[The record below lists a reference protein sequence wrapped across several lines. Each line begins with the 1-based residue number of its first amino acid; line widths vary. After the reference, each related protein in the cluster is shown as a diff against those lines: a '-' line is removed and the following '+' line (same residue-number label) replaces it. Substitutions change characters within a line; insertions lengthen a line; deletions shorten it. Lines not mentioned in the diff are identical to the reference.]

1 MEQHGDEPVNMA
13 QLLAAVR
20 GVVKVLK
27 SRIHAEQL
35 RIDALEKRETP

>member
-27 SRIHAEQL
+27 SRIHAEHL